1 MMGERPDFRK
11 AALAAMIG
19 AAVFGAG
26 QEAVAREP
34 LLRRGPPVVAGPP
47 VARYVSDDGHSF
59 VLDRSQARPLLRFE
73 DNPEVWVLHPHPAP
87 RGDVIFKNE
96 LGEPVLRATR
106 LGGVTLFTPHRPGG
120 EAVSLAGE
128 GASLRLLPIGPHALL
143 DRLALASARIS
154 RAARRLVLVQAE
166 ATPASSALMADAAMV
181 TSVALTRMA
190 ERKEGRKLLAHIR
203 RVSLIEGKKPSAKMN
218 AGGELLITVA
228 PQQGVAGRPSSH
240 RIVMAAGHQPATRA
254 AIP

>member
-1 MMGERPDFRK
+1 MMGERSAFRRT
-11 AALAAMIG
+11 ALSVALG
-19 AAVFGAG
+19 VAVLGAG
-26 QEAVAREP
+26 QEALAREP
-34 LLRRGPPVVAGPP
+34 LLRRGPPTVVGPP
-47 VARYVSDDGHSF
+47 VARYVSEDGHSF
-59 VLDRSQARPLLRFE
+59 VLDRSQPRPLLRFE
-73 DNPEVWVLHPHPAP
+73 DNPEVWVLHPQPAP

-96 LGEPVLRATR
+96 FGEPVLRATR

-128 GASLRLLPIGPHALL
+128 GVSLRLLPIGPHALL
-143 DRLALASARIS
+143 MRLAQASARIS
-154 RAARRLVLVQAE
+154 RAARRTVVVEAE

-181 TSVALTRMA
+181 TSVALARMT
-190 ERKEGRKLLAHIR
+190 EKKDGRRLLAGIEK
-203 RVSLIEGKKPSAKMN
+203 VMLVEGKKPSAKMN
-218 AGGELLITVA
+218 AEGELLITVA

>member
-1 MMGERPDFRK
+1 MMGERPVLRRV
-11 AALAAMIG
+11 ALAVALG
-19 AAVFGAG
+19 AAVSCAG
-26 QEAVAREP
+26 QSAIAREP

-59 VLDRSQARPLLRFE
+59 VLDRSQPRPLLRFE
-73 DNPEVWVLHPHPAP
+73 DNPEVWVLHPQPAP

-106 LGGVTLFTPHRPGG
+106 LGGFTLFTPHRPGG

-143 DRLALASARIS
+143 ERLALASGRIS
-154 RAARRLVLVQAE
+154 RAARRLVVVQAE
-166 ATPASSALMADAAMV
+166 ASPASSALMADAALV
-181 TSVALTRMA
+181 TSVALVRMA
-190 ERKEGRKLLAHIR
+190 DKPGGRKLLAGIEKI
-203 RVSLIEGKKPSAKMN
+203 SLVEGKKPSARMN
-218 AGGELLITVA
+218 AGELLITVA
-228 PQQGVAGRPSSH
+228 PQQGMAGRPSSH

>member
-11 AALAAMIG
+11 AALAVAIG

-59 VLDRSQARPLLRFE
+59 VLDRSQPRPLLRFE
-73 DNPEVWVLHPHPAP
+73 DNPEVWVLHPQPAP

-96 LGEPVLRATR
+96 FGEPVLRATR
-106 LGGVTLFTPHRPGG
+106 LGGITLFTPHRPGG

-128 GASLRLLPIGPHALL
+128 GTSLRLLPIGPHALL
-143 DRLALASARIS
+143 MRLAQASARIS
-154 RAARRLVLVQAE
+154 RAARRTVVVEAE
-166 ATPASSALMADAAMV
+166 ASPASSALIADAAMV
-181 TSVALTRMA
+181 TSVALARMT
-190 ERKEGRKLLAHIR
+190 EKGDGRKLLAGIQK
-203 RVSLIEGKKPSAKMN
+203 VMLVEGKRPAAKMN
-218 AGGELLITVA
+218 ADGELLITVA

-240 RIVMAAGHQPATRA
+240 RIVIAAGHQPASRA